1 MNTGAAGIFHVG
13 TDDCILH
20 QELVRRIGERLR
32 LQNISAA
39 MEDEEKE
46 EYMVLFSHRED
57 IPDELKLTVEQ
68 VIESIC

>member
-1 MNTGAAGIFHVG
+1 MGEK
-13 TDDCILH
+13 LH
-20 QELVRRIGERLR
+20 